1 MDFDRLIKLVREE
14 KVSLFIGSGFSLKT
28 GAPSVATL
36 CKGILSQIDNEQ
48 ICLEHKN
55 DSLAK
60 LSNYYVEEV
69 CCGSRN
75 NLIELLQN
83 MFSFTPTNTEDQQAL
98 AQIPHFHDIFTTN
111 YDTLLEDAYDKHNC
125 QIIRKDADC
134 AYIDK
139 NKAVRI
145 FKIHGDFENQD
156 FIIVTSKDYDDY
168 FKNNR
173 NQLMWNEVKSH
184 FLTDHILFIGYSLED
199 DNIIDIIKNISKAIN
214 KNQKEM
220 FLIAPGF
227 DGRKQGQLKKMKV
240 HYYDSLATDFFAELI
255 QQLKDNIWNDFKHH
269 KVTAE
274 TFSRFCNI
282 HDIAPEV
289 AIKPDTDN
297 QIVKYKSL
305 DGKDLRHEIN
315 MTVVSK
321 NKEMLDNLDFEKY
334 GVQIKNSPF
343 PNLPVLPIKKE
354 ELSSFSI
361 RVNGLL
367 IRDTAESVYLAPLV
381 NKKTITIRIP
391 SRQFLQKTET
401 TVYSPRKGKIVYNID
416 CHIYNIK
423 IEFELKDPDD
433 EKSGMSV
440 NLNLKFK
447 DNYTDNNAAINWIE
461 LLCAFFS
468 KEEIFINEYSQYP
481 ANTSFIDKVDVKY
494 ADIYSKFKTYYEN
507 IKQIELLTGI
517 TFTKYNC
524 YTDESYKNSCIIAS
538 YLKHEPIYE
547 NCPNGVD
554 FSTEDHFS
562 DDFIKMAKSEAKF
575 SAFST
580 VPNQNDFVLNDRKF
594 TIKNALHI
602 LAPSVVTNITKLH
615 NGKMKID
622 FHCDSKTIKVLYT
635 DKTTQEEI
643 PTINSIS
650 FNSIKE

>member
-14 KVSLFIGSGFSLKT
+14 KVSLFIGSGFSLKA

-48 ICLEHKN
+48 TRLEHKN
-55 DSLAK
+55 DNLAV
-60 LSNYYVEEV
+60 LSNYYVEEI

-75 NLIELLQN
+75 SLIELLKN
-83 MFSFTPTNTEDQQAL
+83 MFSFKPTNTEDQQAL
-98 AQIPHFHDIFTTN
+98 AQIPHFHNIFTTN
-111 YDTLLEDAYDKHNC
+111 YDTLLEDAYDKQNS

-134 AYIDK
+134 AYID
-139 NKAVRI
+139 NSKAVRI

-156 FIIVTSKDYDDY
+156 FVIVTSKDYDDY

-184 FLTDHILFIGYSLED
+184 FLTEHILFIGYSLED

-227 DGRKQGQLKKMKV
+227 DSRKQGQFKKMKV
-240 HYYDSLATDFFAELI
+240 HYYDSLATDFLTELT

-289 AIKPDTDN
+289 AIRQDTDN
-297 QIVKYKSL
+297 QIVKYRSL
-305 DGKDLRHEIN
+305 DGKHLRHEIN
-315 MTVVSK
+315 LTVVPK
-321 NKEMLDNLDFEKY
+321 NKEKLDNMDFEKY
-334 GVQIKNSPF
+334 GVHIKNSPF
-343 PNLPVLPIKKE
+343 PNLPVLPIKKD
-354 ELSSFSI
+354 ELSSISI

-367 IRDTAESVYLAPLV
+367 IRDTAESVYLAPAV

-391 SRQFLQKTET
+391 SRQFLQKTEA
-401 TVYSPRKGKIVYNID
+401 TVYRPRKGKIVYEIN
-416 CHIYNIK
+416 CHIYVVK
-423 IEFELKDPDD
+423 IEFELIDPNDD
-433 EKSGMSV
+433 QSGMNV
-440 NLNLKFK
+440 RLNYKFK
-447 DNYTDNNAAINWIE
+447 EHYADNNAAINWIE

-468 KEEIFINEYSQYP
+468 KEDIFINEYSKNA
-481 ANTSFIDKVDVKY
+481 ANKSLIDNVDEKY
-494 ADIYSKFKTYYEN
+494 ADIYNKYKTYYEN

-517 TFTKYNC
+517 TFAKYNS
-524 YTDESYKNSCIIAS
+524 YTDESYENSCIVLS
-538 YLKHEPIYE
+538 YLKHEPIYVD
-547 NCPNGVD
+547 CPNGVD
-554 FSTEDHFS
+554 FSTEDTFS
-562 DDFIKMAKSEAKF
+562 DDFIEIAQSGTKF

-580 VPNQNDFVLNDRKF
+580 VPNLNDFVLNDRKF

-602 LAPSVVTNITKLH
+602 LAPSVVTSITKLH
-615 NGKMKID
+615 DGKLKID

-650 FNSIKE
+650 YNSIKD